1 MSKASGV
8 MKLWVHLVK
17 AMVFPLVMDG
27 CENLDHKE
35 GWTTKKL
42 CFWNVVLEKTLENPL
57 DNKEIK
63 PVNPKG
69 NQPWVSLQGLMLKL
83 KFQYSGYLMWRAN
96 SVEKSL
102 MLGKTEGKRIRGW
115 KRMKWLDNI
124 TNSMDTNLSKFWET
138 VKDRGA
144 WHAAVHGVTKSQ
156 TQLSDWTPV
165 SESVGKP
172 L

>member
-69 NQPWVSLQGLMLKL
+69 NQPWVSLLQGLMLKL
-83 KFQYSGYLMWRAN
+83 KFQYSGYLMWRAD
-96 SVEKSL
+96 SLEKAL
-102 MLGKTEGKRIRGW
+102 MLGKIESKRRKGRQ
-115 KRMKWLDNI
+115 RMRWLDSI
-124 TNSMDTNLSKFWET
+124 TNSTDLNLSKLQEM
-138 VKDRGA
+138 VKDREA
-144 WHAAVHGVTKSQ
+144 CCAAVHGVIKSR
-156 TQLSDWTPV
+156 TGLSD
-165 SESVGKP
+165 
-172 L
+172 